1 MRSAVIVF
9 PGSNCDR
16 DLVRAISVHT
26 NSVCNMIWHKD
37 TTLPTDIDIIFI
49 PGGFSFGDYLRC
61 GAIAAKSPIMASIIN
76 FAKKGGYIVG
86 ICNGFQVLTESG
98 LLNGTLMRNSQL
110 TFICKQQS
118 LMINNSES
126 IMTKHFS
133 VSEEITLP
141 IAHHDGNYYADD
153 ETIEELE
160 DNGQILFRYNG
171 NPNGSKNQIAGI
183 MSPNQRIFGMM
194 PHPERAVDVS
204 LGTTH
209 GSTIFKSIIESF

>member
-1 MRSAVIVF
+1 MRAAVLVF

-16 DLVRAISVHT
+16 DLVMALRDNGADVSI
-26 NSVCNMIWHKD
+26 IWHKE
-37 TTLPTDIDIIFI
+37 TEIPTNFDLIAI

-61 GAIAAKSPIMASIIN
+61 GAIAANSPIMDAIIS

-98 LLNGTLMRNSQL
+98 LLKGTLMRNSQL
-110 TFICKQQS
+110 TFICKEQS
-118 LMINNSES
+118 LIINNSQS
-126 IMTKHFS
+126 IMTKRFAE
-133 VSEEITLP
+133 SEEITLP

-153 ETIEELE
+153 ETIKELE
-160 DNGQILFRYNG
+160 DNRQILFRYKG

-183 MSPNQRIFGMM
+183 MSCNQRVLGMM
-194 PHPERAVDVS
+194 PHPERAVDDS
-204 LGTTH
+204 LGSTH

>member
-1 MRSAVIVF
+1 MRSAVVVF

-16 DLVRAISVHT
+16 DLVDALSAHSDRPCS
-26 NSVCNMIWHKD
+26 MIWHKD
-37 TTLPTDIDIIFI
+37 TSLPLDIDIIFI

-61 GAIAAKSPIMASIIN
+61 GAIAANSPIMASIIN
-76 FAKKGGYIVG
+76 FAKKGGYVVG

-98 LLNGTLMRNSQL
+98 LLSGTLMRNSQL
-110 TFICKQQS
+110 TFICKEQS
-118 LMINNSES
+118 LIINNSET

-133 VSEEITLP
+133 KFEEITLP
-141 IAHHDGNYYADD
+141 IAHHDGNYYADT
-153 ETIEELE
+153 ETIKELE

-183 MSPNQRIFGMM
+183 MSSNQRVFGIM
-194 PHPERAVDVS
+194 PHPERSVDES

-209 GSTIFKSIIESF
+209 GSRIFKSITESV

>member
-1 MRSAVIVF
+1 MQSAVIVF

-16 DLVRAISVHT
+16 DLALAISSHT
-26 NSVCNMIWHKD
+26 ERACTMVWHKD
-37 TTLPTDIDIIFI
+37 NSLPVGIDIVFI

-61 GAIAAKSPIMASIIN
+61 GAIAANSPIMESVIN

-118 LMINNSES
+118 LIINSSQS
-126 IMTKHFS
+126 IMTRRFS
-133 VSEEITLP
+133 KYQEITLP
-141 IAHHDGNYYADD
+141 IAHHDGNYYADE
-153 ETIEELE
+153 ETLKELE
-160 DNGQILFRYNG
+160 GNGQILFRYNG

-183 MSPNQRIFGMM
+183 MSYNQRVLGMM
-194 PHPERAVDVS
+194 PHPERAVDES
-204 LGTTH
+204 LGSTH
-209 GSTIFKSIIESF
+209 GSTIFKSIIENF

>member
-1 MRSAVIVF
+1 MRSAVVVF

-16 DLVRAISVHT
+16 DLAHAISVHT
-26 NSVCNMIWHKD
+26 ERPCHMIWHKD
-37 TTLPTDIDIIFI
+37 TALPMNIDIIFI

-61 GAIAAKSPIMASIIN
+61 GAIAANSPIMDAIIS

-98 LLNGTLMRNSQL
+98 LLKGTLMRNSQL
-110 TFICKQQS
+110 TFICKEQA
-118 LMINNSES
+118 LIINNSQS
-126 IMTKHFS
+126 IMTKRF
-133 VSEEITLP
+133 VESEEITLP

-153 ETIEELE
+153 ETIKKLE
-160 DNGQILFRYNG
+160 DNGQILFRYMG

-183 MSPNQRIFGMM
+183 MSCNQRVLGMM
-194 PHPERAVDVS
+194 PHPERAVDDS
-204 LGTTH
+204 LGSTH

>member
-1 MRSAVIVF
+1 MRSAVVVF

-16 DLVRAISVHT
+16 DLAHAISVHT
-26 NSVCNMIWHKD
+26 DRPCNMVWHKD
-37 TTLPTDIDIIFI
+37 TALPINIDIIFI

-61 GAIAAKSPIMASIIN
+61 GAIAANSPIMEAIIS

-98 LLNGTLMRNSQL
+98 LLKGTLMRNSQL
-110 TFICKQQS
+110 TFICKEQS
-118 LMINNSES
+118 LIISNSQS
-126 IMTKHFS
+126 IMTKRFAE
-133 VSEEITLP
+133 SEEITLP

-153 ETIEELE
+153 ETIKELE
-160 DNGQILFRYNG
+160 DDGQILFRYKG

-183 MSPNQRIFGMM
+183 MSCNQRVLGMM
-194 PHPERAVDVS
+194 PHPERAVDDS
-204 LGTTH
+204 LGSTH

>member
-1 MRSAVIVF
+1 MRSAVVVF

-16 DLVRAISVHT
+16 DLANAISAHT
-26 NSVCNMIWHKD
+26 KHPCNMIWHKD
-37 TTLPTDIDIIFI
+37 TVLPTDIDILFI

-61 GAIAAKSPIMASIIN
+61 GAIAANSPIMDAIIN

-98 LLNGTLMRNSQL
+98 LLKGTLMRNSQL
-110 TFICKQQS
+110 TFICKEQS
-118 LMINNSES
+118 LIINNSQS
-126 IMTKHFS
+126 IVTKRFYK
-133 VSEEITLP
+133 SEEITLP

-153 ETIEELE
+153 ETIKELE
-160 DNGQILFRYNG
+160 GNGQVLFRYNG

-183 MSPNQRIFGMM
+183 MSFNERVIGMM
-194 PHPERAVDVS
+194 PHPERAVDDS
-204 LGTTH
+204 LGSTH